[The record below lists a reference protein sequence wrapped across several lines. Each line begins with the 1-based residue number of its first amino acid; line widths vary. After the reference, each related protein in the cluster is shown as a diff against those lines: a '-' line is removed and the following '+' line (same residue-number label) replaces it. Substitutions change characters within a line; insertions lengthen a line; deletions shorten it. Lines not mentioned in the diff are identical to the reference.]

1 MKNILKI
8 VNDYIDDSDFDKWEY
23 SIEKEI
29 KELNMQID
37 YEYTRIKEINSPNEE
52 IRRMIKK
59 YNADIYEKFIV
70 PKKNK
75 IKALKIIRIV
85 MCEDD

>member
-1 MKNILKI
+1 MKNILNI
-8 VNDYIDDSDFDKWEY
+8 VNDYIANRYYDMGEWE
-23 SIEKEI
+23 IEKEI

-75 IKALKIIRIV
+75 IKALKIIRILI
-85 MCEDD
+85 EDD